1 MPASYRAGGWVSRV
15 GLKAVRGGAYV
26 SVYLQFSQREAST
39 GADATVVFDGGASN
53 DGAELVYWAGCDGR
67 GLGETGLT
75 TSLLATGLDILLVV
89 LRRIGSKDGGLF
101 GRT

>member
-1 MPASYRAGGWVSRV
+1 V

-89 LRRIGSKDGGLF
+89 LRRIGSKDGGWF